1 MEMSASLFKKATF
14 DRADDGRLDIP
25 RDLRAGLERRR
36 LEAAPRRVVYEMTT
50 SRSISI

>member
-36 LEAAPRRVVYEMTT
+36 LDVRRPVAEIID
-50 SRSISI
+50 SR